1 MADDVKVEIKGN
13 ATGVNK
19 AFKEAEAGSDRLGV
33 KLKQTSQANTSFTA
47 TGQKAAGAATGIGA
61 AATKASGGIGILG
74 VALGQI
80 VASAAIGAIT
90 TGLRALGET
99 MVGYNARMEQAR
111 IGFTSLLGSAD
122 AAAVFVGQ
130 LQDFAA
136 KTPFEFPQLQ
146 DAAKKFLAFGFAAK
160 DVIPSLTAVGD
171 AVAALG
177 GGTEV
182 VDRVVM
188 ALGQIKSKGRVQGE
202 ELLQLAEAGIPAYQ
216 ILADKLKLTG
226 QEVANI
232 GEKGISAEIAIKAL
246 TEGMNER
253 FGGMMAAQS
262 QSFTGL
268 MSTLKDNASML
279 AGFLGEDLFAGMK
292 SGLTQVTTLTSSLA
306 DAVRTSGWQGLFR
319 TETIDNT
326 TRSIHQ
332 LNAGLGETTSSL
344 RGMKETPVIPP
355 EWHLMIKTVWNAFSN
370 FGETVYTVSA
380 KIMASVQDA
389 FGKGGDAAIKW
400 LPILERVASA
410 LVTLIG
416 TAVEIVVMWIGVF
429 ADTAS
434 EAANFV
440 VSAWDTLGK
449 WFQSFADSVAEI
461 FSWLQSNVI
470 GPVAEA
476 FGSTAESV
484 AGIWQ
489 DLRNWIVE
497 KTSSM
502 VKGILEALGPLGK
515 ALGIAFAGLGDAFNS
530 LAGTKNDTFGKWAA
544 KTKQSTTNA
553 AKGFTDLG
561 NHMGRSMEMGADK
574 GGKASEKMEN
584 DAKRVSE
591 AIEREWAKQTET
603 KLQLNDRWLAENL
616 ESLEKTKAANENYER
631 DKQRVFEV
639 YASRKSDLLNKQ
651 AKEERD
657 LKEATVKAMAEIESK
672 TRDGYLGQSTGSEG
686 KVKEIEA
693 EQEARLRMVDNTV
706 KAWKEGNVKLK
717 DDYGNTI
724 ESQLQMDAWAEARR
738 NEITAGGI
746 AARKAYLESAQ
757 AVEDGLK
764 KARDAN
770 DLAAYAQKLSDENAM
785 KLAQYQEQQTMMD
798 MLYKWQLEAH
808 QTMTTFML
816 QQADQI
822 KNSLAAGIAQSIVY
836 GKNLGEILGNIGK
849 QVAAAF
855 IEMMVK
861 QALAA
866 ALGQSLQKM
875 MMASTMASAAAI
887 AAAWAPA
894 AFLAAVA
901 TQGSALAFGGMAIAG
916 AAGSAALLGGLTA
929 GIGAAGGAPAG
940 LPSAMTRATGG
951 LVEGPGTA
959 TSDSILTRLS
969 NGEFVI
975 KTAAVNKFGVGFFEA
990 LNAGKMPSIAA
1001 VVPAAVMAAGATIGT
1016 AADIGL
1022 ELISNSIAASSLM
1035 TTSEGM
1041 YSFTGISG
1049 PQETASAAIPN
1060 ISSAL
1065 QFAAAS
1071 GITTGAAIAT
1081 IGNERYQD
1089 AIIPHDNDTMS
1100 GLGLGGG
1107 PVQVTQNN
1115 YGDINTEADYDRLF
1129 RDLGNEISNAMMGA

>member
-61 AATKASGGIGILG
+61 AATKASGGIGVLG

-177 GGTEV
+177 GGTET

-268 MSTLKDNASML
+268 MSTIKDNLSML
-279 AGFLGEDLFAGMK
+279 AG
-292 SGLTQVTTLTSSLA
+292 
-306 DAVRTSGWQGLFR
+306 
-319 TETIDNT
+319 
-326 TRSIHQ
+326 
-332 LNAGLGETTSSL
+332 GLGEGL
-344 RGMKETPVIPP
+344 FAQMKAGLVSVTEVATKMVDSFRAGGFQQVFKDMVPADLQPKIA
-355 EWHLMIKTVWNAFSN
+355 TVANAFLN
-370 FGETVYTVSA
+370 FGETVYNVSA
-380 KIMASVQDA
+380 RIGTAVSEA
-389 FGKGGDAAIKW
+389 FGKGGDAAVKW
-400 LPILERVASA
+400 IPMLERVGSA
-410 LVTLIG
+410 LVSIIG
-416 TAVEIVVMWIGVF
+416 TAVEIVVLWIGVF

-434 EAANFV
+434 EAAGFV
-440 VSAWDTLGK
+440 ISAWETLGK
-449 WFQSFADSVAEI
+449 WFESFANGVAEI

-470 GPVAEA
+470 GPVADA
-476 FGSTAESV
+476 FGSTAETV

-489 DLRNWIVE
+489 ELRNWIVE

-530 LAGTKNDTFGKWAA
+530 LSGTKNDTFGKWAA

-603 KLQLNDRWLAENL
+603 KLQLNERWLAENL
-616 ESLEKTKAANENYER
+616 DALEKTKDANENYER
-631 DKQRVFEV
+631 DKLRVAETYATRRSDILQR
-639 YASRKSDLLNKQ
+639 Q
-651 AKEERD
+651 AKEER
-657 LKEATVKAMAEIESK
+657 EIRENTVKTMAEIDQK
-672 TRDGYLGQSTGSEG
+672 TAAGFLGRSTGSEG
-686 KVKEIEA
+686 RLADMEREYQAQVASIDAITAKRKEA
-693 EQEARLRMVDNTV
+693 NAKHL
-706 KAWKEGNVKLK
+706 A
-717 DDYGNTI
+717 DYGTTI
-724 ESQLQMDAWAEARR
+724 ESELQIEQDAANRKL
-738 NEITAGGI
+738 
-746 AARKAYLESAQ
+746 AARAKYIADVAAYDASAQ
-757 AVEDGLK
+757 KVEDELK

-770 DLAAYAQKLSDENAM
+770 DMASFAQKLSDENAM

-855 IEMMVK
+855 IEMIVK
-861 QALAA
+861 QQLAS
-866 ALGQSLQKM
+866 LVGQSLQKM
-875 MMASTMASAAAI
+875 MMASTVTAAAAI

-1107 PVQVTQNN
+1107 SGAVVTQHV